1 MPRRKSLVKSLLGR
15 WTHQRRARRQ
25 RKQNGSPKPS
35 FFQILKFI
43 SRYASRQWGLLALL
57 VGLNVAVTM
66 LATWQM
72 AMTAAILNIL
82 TGHNPSVAAVSKTN
96 LNNIG
101 ALAQKF
107 LGIQPDQHPF
117 EGILLIAGIVM
128 GSVLLSS
135 AFKYT
140 AGVLGEKTGAI
151 MARRMQLDLT
161 RHLMRFSM
169 AFFNQSRVGELMSHI
184 ESDTQAAMQNF
195 QRALN
200 GFTVSF
206 LLLAFYLVLIVK
218 ASWVL
223 FAGLCIA
230 AGLHILISRGVQKPL
245 RKSLQ
250 KDQGKAAELRSLLQE
265 ILTSIRTVKSFG
277 AEQYEIDKMS
287 ASTRSHVN
295 TKVRIAK
302 IMQITQPLR
311 EIINNLILLIILL
324 SAAYEYLHGR
334 IQLPTCLL
342 YVFIC
347 RAIVT
352 PMSELSESFNL
363 TFGMVSM
370 TEKIYSY
377 FQVAPDLIDGTT
389 PIRGFSHKLRL
400 EEVTFA
406 YTRSPVLKK
415 MDLEIRKGEMV
426 ALVGPSGAGK
436 STLMDLVLRLYDPSE
451 GAITLDGKNIRD
463 FLLADYRT
471 LFGVVSQEP
480 LLFNCSIRE
489 NIAYGRPS
497 LSTADIE
504 RAAEIANATSFIL
517 ELPEKY
523 DTQVGD
529 RGIRLSGG
537 QRQRIAIARALA
549 GRPEILLLDEA
560 TSALDSESE
569 REVQSALTRAME
581 NSTAI
586 VIAHRLSTIL
596 HADKIVVLEKGRVAD
611 IGRHLELLE
620 RCPLYQ
626 RLCEIQFVVRKAAP
640 TPAP

>member
-1 MPRRKSLVKSLLGR
+1 MPRRKSLIKSLVGR
-15 WTHQRRARRQ
+15 WTKRHQRR
-25 RKQNGSPKPS
+25 QNGPPKAG
-35 FFQILKFI
+35 FFTILKFI

-57 VGLNVAVTM
+57 VGMNVAVTL

-72 AMTAAILNIL
+72 AMTAAILNVL
-82 TGHNPSVAAVSKTN
+82 TGHNPSAAAVSKTN

-107 LGIQPDQHPF
+107 LGIRPEQHPF
-117 EGILLIAGIVM
+117 QGILIIAVIVM
-128 GSVLLSS
+128 GTVLLSS
-135 AFKYT
+135 LFKYI

-184 ESDTQAAMQNF
+184 ESDTQLAMQNF

-206 LLLAFYLVLIVK
+206 LLLALYLFLIVK
-218 ASWVL
+218 ASWIL
-223 FAGLCIA
+223 FLGLCFA

-245 RKSLQ
+245 RRSLQ
-250 KDQGKAAELRSLLQE
+250 RDQGKAAELRGFLQE
-265 ILTSIRTVKSFG
+265 VLTSIRTVKSFG

-287 ASTRSHVN
+287 VSTRSHVL
-295 TKVRIAK
+295 TKIRIAK
-302 IMQITQPLR
+302 IVQITQPLR

-352 PMSELSESFNL
+352 PMSDLSESVNL
-363 TFGMVSM
+363 VFGMTTL

-377 FQVAPDLIDGTT
+377 FQVAPDLVDGTQS
-389 PIRGFSHKLRL
+389 IRGFAENLRL
-400 EEVTFA
+400 DEVSFA
-406 YTRSPVLKK
+406 YVRSPVLKK
-415 MDLEIRKGEMV
+415 VSLEIRKGEMV

-436 STLMDLVLRLYDPSE
+436 STLMDLVLRLYDPTE
-451 GAITLDGKNIRD
+451 GGILLDGKDIRN

-489 NIAYGRPS
+489 NIAYGRPM
-497 LSTADIE
+497 LTDADIR

-517 ELPEKY
+517 ELPENFE
-523 DTQVGD
+523 TQVGD

-549 GRPEILLLDEA
+549 GRPQVLLLDEA

-569 REVQSALTRAME
+569 REVQAALTRAME
-581 NSTAI
+581 NTTAI

-596 HADKIVVLEKGRVAD
+596 HADKIVVLEKGRIIDV
-611 IGRHLELLE
+611 GRHLELLE
-620 RCPLYQ
+620 HCPLYQ
-626 RLCEIQFVVRKAAP
+626 RLCEIQFVVHKVARSA
-640 TPAP
+640 